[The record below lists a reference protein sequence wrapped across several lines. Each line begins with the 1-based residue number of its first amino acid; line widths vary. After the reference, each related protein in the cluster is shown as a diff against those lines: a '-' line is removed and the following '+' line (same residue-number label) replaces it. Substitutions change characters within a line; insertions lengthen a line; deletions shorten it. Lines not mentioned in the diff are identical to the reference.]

1 MAADVSMPTT
11 VVSAPASGSS
21 SSSSS
26 GSSTPTTGIADNFQT
41 FLTLLTTQ
49 LQNQNPLDP
58 LDTNQFTA
66 QLVQFAGVEQQ
77 LKTNDQLTS
86 LVTLEKSA
94 QSTQAL
100 IYVGNT
106 VAVDGSKANFDGSAT
121 WNINAPKDTSATIT
135 ISDSTG
141 QTAYS
146 GNFSLKQ
153 GGASFVWDGKGNDG
167 TQWPPGAYTLTAT
180 GKDSSGNDVAI
191 STEIQGI
198 VDSVDLTATP
208 PLLTIGG
215 ETYTTDQIKRVIRPS
230 TGTDNGSGSDS
241 GSGSGSGSD
250 SDSGSGDG
258 AGSDSGST

>member
-1 MAADVSMPTT
+1 MATDVSMPPP
-11 VVSAPASGSS
+11 VVSAPGT
-21 SSSSS
+21 
-26 GSSTPTTGIADNFQT
+26 GTSTGNNAPSTQTQGIADNFQT

-77 LKTNDQLTS
+77 LKMNDQLS
-86 LVTLEKSA
+86 SIVTLEKSA

-106 VAVDGSKANFDGSAT
+106 VAVDGSKANFNGAAT
-121 WNINAPKDTSATIT
+121 WNLNAPKDTNATIT
-135 ISDSTG
+135 ITDSTG

-167 TQWPPGAYTLTAT
+167 RQWPPGAYTLTAT
-180 GKDSSGNDVAI
+180 GKDSSGNNVAI

-208 PLLTIGG
+208 PLLSIGG
-215 ETYTTDQIKRVIRPS
+215 ETYTTDQIKRVLRPS
-230 TGTDNGSGSDS
+230 TGTGNDSGSGSDS
-241 GSGSGSGSD
+241 GS
-250 SDSGSGDG
+250 DSGSGDG
-258 AGSDSGST
+258 SGSGST